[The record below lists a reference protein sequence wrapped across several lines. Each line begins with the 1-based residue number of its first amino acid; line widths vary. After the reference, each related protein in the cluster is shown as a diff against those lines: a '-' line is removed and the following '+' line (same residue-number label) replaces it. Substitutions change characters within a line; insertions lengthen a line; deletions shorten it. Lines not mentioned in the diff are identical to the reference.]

1 MEVGPLPDD
10 DGPSVRLITV
20 ESFDMFFRREYPRL
34 VTLAYA
40 LSGSRELAEDAA
52 QQAFGGYQVGPLDLP
67 TFLALGRYDYMIPFY
82 LWDRSKQHLSNLR
95 YKLYE
100 KRGHHPP
107 YEQPVEFAAD
117 LPEPGTCKA
126 RLAISNGGICSD
138 HENSHTNQ
146 RRCCLRQVPQL
157 ALARPAPRSL
167 ATTVRGDLSS
177 SEWLGRGSAS
187 VPGGRSWNRACPPS
201 RVA

>member
-67 TFLALGRYDYMIPFY
+67 TFLALGRYEYMIPFY

-100 KRGHHPP
+100 KSGHHPP
-107 YEQPVEFAAD
+107 YEQPDEFAAD
-117 LPEPGTCKA
+117 LLEWA
-126 RLAISNGGICSD
+126 R
-138 HENSHTNQ
+138 
-146 RRCCLRQVPQL
+146 
-157 ALARPAPRSL
+157 
-167 ATTVRGDLSS
+167 DL
-177 SEWLGRGSAS
+177 
-187 VPGGRSWNRACPPS
+187 
-201 RVA
+201 